1 MSVAQYARLKE
12 SRGPGNNFG
21 FIQGTQGIIT
31 LKELRESGNNIG
43 HLYFRM
49 ETRHL
54 SALEHVYYHWNL
66 TLIWNLDKRSV
77 KLRDDFIAKKVVTP
91 SKMSLVSPLQNWLY
105 IAGWCL
111 SLVPTL
117 SLYST

>member
-12 SRGPGNNFG
+12 SQGPGNNFG

-77 KLRDDFIAKKVVTP
+77 KLRDDFKDVFSIAFAKLVVHCW
-91 SKMSLVSPLQNWLY
+91 M
-105 IAGWCL
+105 
-111 SLVPTL
+111 VPFVGPYFITL
-117 SLYST
+117 LHLNHMGQ